1 MKSSTTFSH
10 RYVGVLFF
18 CFLFLSQLCFGQ
30 TEDPDMPEFSNNS
43 TNKEEFLTRR
53 AEAIAAKRGVEPG
66 KPFNPMDRIYAITL
80 MDQQFQNLQA
90 NRNTTT
96 SSLLGAWTEIGPN
109 PIPNG
114 QVVSGSQLP
123 VSGRTISIA
132 VHPTNPDIVYV
143 GTAQGGLYR
152 TIDGG
157 VSWTPLLDNALSLAI
172 GAVAISPSQPETIYV
187 GTGEHNFSA
196 DSFFGAGLY
205 RIDNASS
212 ASPTISAPI
221 GSAQFNGRGI
231 SRIIVHPTNPAIIFV
246 ASTRG
251 GGGILFASPTSV
263 PNQGVYRST
272 DATSA
277 APTFTQIGVLASPNN
292 NISVRDIAIDP
303 NDPNILIANLCVNT
317 TGGIMRSTNA
327 LAATPTWSQ
336 VFAFTSGTNTGNLTA
351 EFAAIHPTGDANA
364 TFYAAVGNTVPSST
378 SAGGRI
384 LKSTDGGATFSQV
397 NATTFCAGQCFYD
410 IAIDVDPT
418 NVNNVY
424 IGGTGAN
431 TFSRSTN
438 GGTNFAASQAN
449 LHTDS
454 HVIAVAP
461 SLPTTIY
468 FGSDGGI
475 YKSTN
480 SGTTWASL
488 NNTTFRATQFM
499 GLAVH
504 PTDASFTIGG
514 TQDNG
519 TEYRKPDGTW
529 TRADFG
535 DGGYAVIDQSAL
547 NTTTVNM
554 YHTYFNASNL
564 TGYAYVASPATATE
578 GNWAFRGCQSVVTN
592 GITCT
597 SVINFYAPLERG
609 PGTPNTI
616 YYGSDRLYR
625 SANLG
630 VNHTTVSQIFS
641 SPISAIGISPQNDNV
656 RIIGRNDGGIFGTTI
671 GATTL
676 VDLDPTNI
684 VPNSPIAR
692 TIIDP
697 TNVNTA
703 YVTISAFNVVNVWKT
718 TNLNAATPT
727 WTSAVGAGGTALP
740 LIPVNAFLVDP
751 ANNKILYAG
760 TDIGMY
766 VSTDEGLSWNP
777 FGTGLPRV
785 AVFGIA
791 KAADGTIRIA
801 THGRGMWETASLV
814 LPVKW
819 ISVTGNITSQKQ
831 AVIKW
836 KVQEDNVA
844 KYEIEKSTN
853 GNLFEEIGSLNSKG
867 DGENEYSFTE
877 TKTLIGKAFYRIKQI
892 DKDGRGSFSIYVKLI
907 ADRSSIINIFP
918 DPFKDQIT
926 ISVGSDLLNTNV
938 LLTDINGKQLQIFSI
953 KQLSQSLDMSAYASG
968 IYIFKFKNGTA
979 IKMIK
984 Q

>member
-1 MKSSTTFSH
+1 MKRSIFP
-10 RYVGVLFF
+10 LQIFKL
-18 CFLFLSQLCFGQ
+18 FLFLFFLNFSQLSFGQ
-30 TEDPDMPEFSNNS
+30 TELDPDMPDFSK
-43 TNKEEFLTRR
+43 TGTTKEEFLIRR
-53 AEAIAAKRGVEPG
+53 AEAIAAKRGIEAG
-66 KPFNPMDRIYAITL
+66 KPFNPMDRINAIKL
-80 MDQQFQNLQA
+80 MEQQIQNLST

-96 SSLLGAWTEIGPN
+96 TSLLGAWTEIGPN

-114 QVVSGSQLP
+114 QVQSGSQLP

-132 VHPTNPDIVYV
+132 VHPTNPNIVYV

-172 GAVAISPSQPETIYV
+172 GSVAISPSQPETIYV
-187 GTGEHNFSA
+187 GTGEHNFSI
-196 DSFFGAGLY
+196 DSYFGAGLY

-212 ASPTISAPI
+212 ASPIISAPI
-221 GSAQFNGRGI
+221 GSTQFNGRGI
-231 SRIIVHPTNPAIIFV
+231 SKIIVHPTNPAIIFV
-246 ASTRG
+246 ASTSG
-251 GGGILFASPTSV
+251 VGGIISTAPGTL
-263 PNQGVYRST
+263 PNRGVFRST

-277 APTFTQIGVLASPNN
+277 TPTFTQIGVLASPNN
-292 NISVRDIAIDP
+292 NLSIRDIAIDP
-303 NDPNILIANLCVNT
+303 SDPNIMLANVILVG
-317 TGGIMRSTNA
+317 GGIYRSTNA
-327 LAATPTWSQ
+327 LAASPTWTQ
-336 VFAFTSGTNTGNLTA
+336 VVNFSSGTTSNLTA
-351 EFAAIHPTGDANA
+351 EFAVIHPAGDVNA
-364 TFYAAVGNTVPSST
+364 TFYAAVGNNPTT
-378 SAGGRI
+378 AGAGRI
-384 LKSTDGGATFSQV
+384 LKSIDGGATFSQI
-397 NATTFCAGQCFYD
+397 NASTFCNAQCFYN
-410 IAIDVDPT
+410 IAVAVDPT

-424 IGGTGAN
+424 IGGTGSF
-431 TFSRSTN
+431 TFARSLDA
-438 GGTNFAASQAN
+438 GTTFTASQAN

-461 SLPTTIY
+461 SLPTTVY

-480 SGTTWASL
+480 SGITWASL

-519 TEYRKPDGTW
+519 TEYRRPDGTW

-554 YHTYFNASNL
+554 YHTYFNSTTL
-564 TGYAYVASPATATE
+564 TGYAYVGTSATATE
-578 GNWAFRGCQSVVTN
+578 GNWAFRGCNNTAAN
-592 GITCT
+592 GITCAT
-597 SVINFYAPLERG
+597 VINFYAPLERG
-609 PGTPNTI
+609 PGTPNSI
-616 YYGSDRLYR
+616 YYGADKLWR

-630 VNHTTVSQIFS
+630 VNHTAVSQNFTS
-641 SPISAIGISPQNDNV
+641 AISAIGISPQNDNV
-656 RIIGRNDGGIFGTTI
+656 RIIGRNDGGLFGTTT

-676 VDLDPTNI
+676 VDLDPINT
-684 VPNSPIAR
+684 VPNNGIAR
-692 TIIDP
+692 TVIDP

-718 TNLNAATPT
+718 NNLNATPPT
-727 WTSAVGAGGTALP
+727 WSSTVGTGGNSLP

-766 VSTDEGLSWNP
+766 VSTDGGVAWNP
-777 FGTGLPRV
+777 FGTGLPRI

-801 THGRGMWETASLV
+801 THGRGMWETASIV

-819 ISVTGNITSQKQ
+819 ISVTGNINSQKQ

-836 KVQEDNVA
+836 TVQEDNVA
-844 KYEIEKSTN
+844 KYEVEKSTD
-853 GNLFEEIGSLNSKG
+853 GNLFEKIGGTINSKG
-867 DGENEYSFTE
+867 DGENDYSFTE
-877 TKTLIGKAFYRIKQI
+877 GKVLSGKAFYRIKQI
-892 DKDGRGSFSIYVKLI
+892 DKDGRFSYSIYIKLI
-907 ADRSSIINIFP
+907 ADRSSTINIFP
-918 DPFKDQIT
+918 DPFKDYVT
-926 ISVGSDLLNTNV
+926 ISVSSDLHNTNV
-938 LLTDINGKQLQIFSI
+938 LLTDINGKQLQTINL
-953 KQLSQSLDMSAYASG
+953 KKLSMSLNMSSYAAG

-984 Q
+984 QQ